1 MSGRRMKSVT
11 QIRHIAVREIK
22 QRARSRAF
30 LVTMVLVVGLVL
42 FLGQLI
48 AWETRDEPTSVIGV
62 AGEAPAGIE
71 AALDSAAAAFDVDI
85 DVRRYPDAATA
96 EQAVQDGDAAVALVG
111 TSNLVWK
118 ADPDLRLAAIVN
130 GAVDDLARR
139 QQAAELGLTPEQVN
153 ALVAPPP
160 LPNQR
165 LQQEDP
171 EEGPRRIGANI
182 GTFLLYMAILMFGQF
197 VMMGVTEEKSSRV
210 VEVVLSRVRPYQVL
224 AGKVIGIGLLGLAQ
238 VVILGG
244 AILLSLTT
252 FEIADVSLPSLG
264 GSILLSVVAWF
275 LLGYAFYSVIYA
287 ALGATVSRQEDIQS
301 VAMIPVLLLIPGFFI
316 SILALDDP
324 TTTLVRITSLIPPT
338 SPMVMPTRMA
348 VTSVPLWE
356 VAVSVGLLLAATYGL
371 IRLGGRIYAGA
382 ILRLGAKVRLRDAW
396 KAAE

>member
-1 MSGRRMKSVT
+1 MSGLR
-11 QIRHIAVREIK
+11 QIWYIAVRELK

-30 LVTMVLVVGLVL
+30 LITMVLVVGLVL
-42 FLGQLI
+42 LTGQLL
-48 AWETRDEPTSVIGV
+48 AHEMRDPAPSVVGI
-62 AGEAPAGIE
+62 AGEAPDGIDT
-71 AALDSAAAAFDVDI
+71 ALGAAATAFDM
-85 DVRRYPDAATA
+85 DVEVRHYPDAATA
-96 EQAVQDGDAAVALVG
+96 ERAVKDGEAEVALVDG
-111 TSNLVWK
+111 SSLVWK
-118 ADPDLRLAAIVN
+118 KDPDVTLAAVVN
-130 GAVDDLARR
+130 GALNEIARR
-139 QQAAELGLTPEQVN
+139 DEAAALGLTPEQVS
-153 ALVAPPP
+153 ALVSPTP
-160 LPNQR
+160 LTNQR
-165 LQQEDP
+165 LEEEDP
-171 EEGPRRIGANI
+171 AEGPRRIGAYI
-182 GTFLLYMAILMFGQF
+182 GSLLLYMAILMFGQF

-316 SILALDDP
+316 SLVALDNP
-324 TTTLVRITSLIPPT
+324 GTTLVRITSLLPPT

-396 KAAE
+396 KATE